1 MRLLITS
8 ISFFFLSS
16 FSMSF
21 SQDIC
26 LGADVEI
33 SAEGMSYSPAELIV
47 DVGTTVG
54 WVNYEGFHDVNGV
67 TSSITLMSFNNPED
81 FSLPAMTGTSEGV
94 CLGTHTFT
102 STGVYLYDCT
112 TYGHASGGMV
122 ANITVM
128 AVVPG
133 CTDSSACNYDQTAT
147 EDDESCL
154 FVGDAC
160 DDGSADTE
168 LDVIQEDCSCEGSVA
183 PVFGCID
190 LDACNYDQTATED
203 DESCLFIGDV
213 CDDGSA
219 DTESDVI
226 QDDCSC
232 EGSIISSIDNFEALS
247 VLMFPNPATSELNI
261 TLNKKSTL
269 KVFDAIGK
277 MVQETGSVLTWALD
291 VSDWEKGLYTLQT
304 QAGKTYKFIVE

>member
-1 MRLLITS
+1 MRLLI

-26 LGADVEI
+26 LGADVEV
-33 SAEGMSYSPAELIV
+33 SAEGMSYSPAALIV
-47 DVGTTVG
+47 DVGTTIG
-54 WVNYEGFHDVNGV
+54 WVNYGGFHDVNGV

-81 FSLPAMTGTSEGV
+81 FSLPAMSGTSEGV

-102 STGVYLYDCT
+102 SPGVYLYDCT

-168 LDVIQEDCSCEGSVA
+168 
-183 PVFGCID
+183 
-190 LDACNYDQTATED
+190 
-203 DESCLFIGDV
+203 
-213 CDDGSA
+213 
-219 DTESDVI
+219 SDVI

-247 VLMFPNPATSELNI
+247 VLIFPNPATSELNI

-277 MVQETGSVLTWALD
+277 LVHETGSVSNWVLD
-291 VSDWEKGLYTLQT
+291 VSEWEKGLYTLQT